1 MLGLKNCAVE
11 IFQKKKRK
19 KNPYIIKFWFGQV
32 TKKPYLELTQ
42 TLSRSNEANIFLC
55 DGTNQSLWHKA
66 NRKKSLLK
74 DEECAFQI
82 NILK

>member
-1 MLGLKNCAVE
+1 MLGLKNGAVE
-11 IFQKKKRK
+11 IFQKKKQT
-19 KNPYIIKFWFGQV
+19 NPYIIKFWFGQV

-42 TLSRSNEANIFLC
+42 TLSGSNEANTFLC
-55 DGTNQSLWHKA
+55 DGTNQSLWQKA

-74 DEECAFQI
+74 DEECAFQL